1 MDEHRYNNWNIFF
14 SLGGVSSSYTQ
25 KYLNKNRVLFDE
37 KTCSVECAPGCTAEM
52 RDDDLCQEECENTNC
67 CYNYGACAREAKK
80 KSLSARWAVIAGDG
94 VSVKP
99 VLESLCNQESYNP
112 EANATGVAACEMLAR
127 YSFPAGWCAPGYCRF
142 PSQHMFNPITE
153 SYLSGS
159 SF

>member
-1 MDEHRYNNWNIFF
+1 ME
-14 SLGGVSSSYTQ
+14 GGGCCEVEPGRGVRTSGEGGGD
-25 KYLNKNRVLFDE
+25 RVV
-37 KTCSVECAPGCTAEM
+37 KVHAQV
-52 RDDDLCQEECENTNC
+52 DL
-67 CYNYGACAREAKK
+67 AREAKK